1 MISLAQEIINEYDP
15 KHRKNLT
22 AISKITTLN
31 STKPSPYSI

>member
-1 MISLAQEIINEYDP
+1 MISLAHEIINEFDQ

-22 AISKITTLN
+22 ATSKITTLN